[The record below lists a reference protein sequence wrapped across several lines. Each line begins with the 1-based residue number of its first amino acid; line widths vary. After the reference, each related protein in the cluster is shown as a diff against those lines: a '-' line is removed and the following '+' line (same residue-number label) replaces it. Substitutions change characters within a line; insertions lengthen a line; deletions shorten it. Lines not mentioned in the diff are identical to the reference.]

1 MKGDFTRLTHD
12 PLKRYSKVLRQQ
24 GRADLDADSNELVQI
39 LAARDETKIRDIVG
53 RTGFPKGTGLQ
64 VSALADGTLRINP
77 GRAYV
82 DGILAELPGNA
93 PIDYASQ
100 PDLPSPPPINPQ
112 NGRRD
117 LVYLDVWERFITA
130 HQDPDIKEVA
140 LGGADTATRV
150 QVVCQ
155 VRIRQN
161 VGGALTC
168 DSPLQDWAPA
178 ASGGLLSTELDVPGI
193 PPDPCSPLPGSAF
206 RGLENRLYR
215 VEIHTPGNI
224 GQATWKWS
232 RDNASV
238 VFGVREFRPNEPA
251 RVELMRMGRD
261 AMLSIK
267 QGDWAEVLG
276 DHTDLRGN
284 PGTLTQVDLADPA
297 SRIVT
302 FDAAVDAHEPE
313 AHPIV
318 RRWDGEPQLS
328 SANSVELEDGIRVR
342 LSGSGF
348 RTGDYWTFTART
360 AEEGGLELLQN
371 EPPHG
376 IRHHYAKLAFVQWT
390 QANNV
395 WTPTVVD
402 CRDLFPPL
410 NDIDA
415 DDVGFESDVCE
426 LGPEVKTVKDAL
438 EALCKQDHEC
448 CTLVAK
454 PGPGWE
460 SVFNEIPN
468 GGDAA
473 ICFRA
478 GEYPVAGTPVVVANK
493 GHLKLTGIGPGTRIV
508 AKSGECAVR
517 FQGCKSVTVRDL
529 KATGSTAGT
538 SGDSEHLNGA
548 LTFRNCSKVSL
559 QSLDVQCANSTRR
572 RASCLTIHNDPP
584 NSVDKGI
591 VEVENCEFR
600 IGDEQVGLLV
610 INTNRASIR
619 NNRMRVIEPRQNAF
633 QLKVQDRSARTGF
646 IESLISGIS
655 FRAPKEEKAVERK
668 TDVVEPQRLTKA
680 LPRSGSKRN
689 PNVRVAV
696 RDKALSFTTD
706 NALVPEWEKLLAANP
721 PQVADEKG
729 VVRHVRELAEN
740 LLLGNDEATGPR
752 RVFLTGLQEEVAA
765 SASQGITVAGTVVH
779 EVTIAGN
786 TLSGVSQGIHV
797 GVSHHDVARTNP
809 DRGGRIVVTGNRVDV
824 HAVVGATRSRHA
836 IFVGNADS
844 IVVRDNYASL
854 TRFAGTS
861 GLPID
866 GIRLFGYFGRYLN
879 VRENHVDRFG
889 VGILVHLR
897 GDAPAKKPMWQ
908 VHDNFTAS
916 ATQSVEKN
924 HDFIEAKGNIS

>member
-24 GRADLDADSNELVQI
+24 GRADLDADTNELVQI
-39 LAARDETKIRDIVG
+39 LGTRDETKIRDVVG
-53 RTGFPKGTGLQ
+53 QTGFPKGTGMQ

-93 PIDYASQ
+93 PINYASQ
-100 PDLPSPPPINPQ
+100 PDLPSPPPVNPQ

-168 DSPLQDWAPA
+168 DSPLQDWAPP
-178 ASGGLLSTELDVPGI
+178 ASGGLLSTELDVPAI

-215 VEIHTPGNI
+215 VEIHSPGNL

-232 RDNASV
+232 RDNGSV
-238 VFGVREFRPNEPA
+238 FFGIREFRPNEPN
-251 RVELMRMGRD
+251 RVELARMGRD

-267 QGDWAEVLG
+267 NGDWAEVLG
-276 DHTDLRGN
+276 DTTDLKGN
-284 PGTLTQVDLADPA
+284 PGTLTQVDLADAPT
-297 SRIVT
+297 RIVT
-302 FDAAVDAHEPE
+302 FDGAVDAHEPE

-328 SANSVELEDGIRVR
+328 SANAVELEDGIRVR

-371 EPPHG
+371 EAPHG
-376 IRHHYAKLAFVQWT
+376 IRHHYAKLAFVSWAQV
-390 QANNV
+390 NNAWNPAV
-395 WTPTVVD
+395 TD

-415 DDVGFESDVCE
+415 EDVGFESAVCE
-426 LGPEVKTVKDAL
+426 FGPEVKTVQDAL
-438 EALCKQDHEC
+438 EALCKQDHDC

-478 GEYPVAGTPVVVANK
+478 GEYPVASAPVVVTNK
-493 GHLKLTGIGPGTRIV
+493 GHLKLTGVGPGTRIV

-529 KATGSTAGT
+529 HASGSTAGT
-538 SGDSEHLNGA
+538 SGNAEHLNGA
-548 LTFRNCSKVSL
+548 LTFSN
-559 QSLDVQCANSTRR
+559 
-572 RASCLTIHNDPP
+572 
-584 NSVDKGI
+584 
-591 VEVENCEFR
+591 
-600 IGDEQVGLLV
+600 
-610 INTNRASIR
+610 
-619 NNRMRVIEPRQNAF
+619 
-633 QLKVQDRSARTGF
+633 
-646 IESLISGIS
+646 
-655 FRAPKEEKAVERK
+655 
-668 TDVVEPQRLTKA
+668 
-680 LPRSGSKRN
+680 
-689 PNVRVAV
+689 
-696 RDKALSFTTD
+696 
-706 NALVPEWEKLLAANP
+706 
-721 PQVADEKG
+721 
-729 VVRHVRELAEN
+729 
-740 LLLGNDEATGPR
+740 
-752 RVFLTGLQEEVAA
+752 
-765 SASQGITVAGTVVH
+765 
-779 EVTIAGN
+779 
-786 TLSGVSQGIHV
+786 
-797 GVSHHDVARTNP
+797 
-809 DRGGRIVVTGNRVDV
+809 
-824 HAVVGATRSRHA
+824 
-836 IFVGNADS
+836 
-844 IVVRDNYASL
+844 
-854 TRFAGTS
+854 
-861 GLPID
+861 
-866 GIRLFGYFGRYLN
+866 
-879 VRENHVDRFG
+879 
-889 VGILVHLR
+889 
-897 GDAPAKKPMWQ
+897 
-908 VHDNFTAS
+908 
-916 ATQSVEKN
+916 
-924 HDFIEAKGNIS
+924 